1 MKPRQR
7 IWKLSSILCIIVV
20 LFLLTGCQAD
30 VPAPVRPVKADVG
43 YSAPDFE
50 LENLAGEAVKLSDYR
65 GQVVVLNFW
74 ATWCAPCRIELP
86 VLKGLSKKYGD
97 DSLVV
102 LAIDQGEPREE
113 VAAFAQKNEFSFTV
127 LLDTDLSLGKAYKA
141 HTIPTTYVVDADGV
155 IQYKRRGVLIPGE
168 LDLAIR
174 PLIAANELSQ

>member
-1 MKPRQR
+1 VKPIRH
-7 IWKLSSILCIIVV
+7 IWRLCLHSLVV
-20 LFLLTGCQAD
+20 TLMLALAGCQAD

-50 LENLAGEAVKLSDYR
+50 LENLAGEKVKLSDYR

-86 VLKGLSKKYGD
+86 VLKGLPKKYDD

-102 LAIDQGEPREE
+102 LAIDQGEPKEE
-113 VAAFAQKNEFSFTV
+113 VAAFAQKNGFPFTV

-141 HTIPTTYVVDADGV
+141 RTIPTTYVVDADGV